1 MNFDFSE
8 DQRFIQSQAREF
20 LQEQCPPEQVR
31 LVLESDRT
39 HHQALWRQAAELGWT
54 ATAIPEA
61 YGGLGLGHL
70 ELCLLAKE
78 LGRSLAPIPFA
89 SSIYLAAT
97 ALLQAGSE
105 TQKQRWLPRLAA
117 GDCVATLALA
127 EGPGS
132 FTAGQVTARVGR
144 GRLGG
149 DELPVLGGGCA
160 GLGIVAA
167 RGEGGERH
175 SLFLVGLGAAG
186 GGRRPP
192 PGLHSRRQRC

>member
-39 HHQALWRQAAELGWT
+39 HHQDLWRQAAELGWT

-105 TQKQRWLPRLAA
+105 TQKQRDRKSTRLNSSH
-117 GDCVATLALA
+117 VAISYAV
-127 EGPGS
+127 
-132 FTAGQVTARVGR
+132 F
-144 GRLGG
+144 
-149 DELPVLGGGCA
+149 
-160 GLGIVAA
+160 
-167 RGEGGERH
+167 
-175 SLFLVGLGAAG
+175 FLKKK
-186 GGRRPP
+186 
-192 PGLHSRRQRC
+192 

>member
-78 LGRSLAPIPFA
+78 DRKSTRLNSSHVA
-89 SSIYLAAT
+89 SSYAVFCLKKKT
-97 ALLQAGSE
+97 EWRFSALRP
-105 TQKQRWLPRLAA
+105 TTRW
-117 GDCVATLALA
+117 T
-127 EGPGS
+127 
-132 FTAGQVTARVGR
+132 
-144 GRLGG
+144 
-149 DELPVLGGGCA
+149 
-160 GLGIVAA
+160 
-167 RGEGGERH
+167 
-175 SLFLVGLGAAG
+175 
-186 GGRRPP
+186 
-192 PGLHSRRQRC
+192 